1 MHRTITV
8 WMCMKPGEVGRT
20 MPKWKTIW
28 QRICRDAIK
37 YLWWECSQ
45 GLTNLRMYRSIWQC
59 YRKIATGRTS
69 DRYRKVKV
77 VDMKFG
83 MFNKENIIYQA
94 YSRHLRIYAELG
106 YSERC
111 KRMQVFSQKFLK
123 IKKHRLSSW
132 WWHHQYGVTCVL
144 WFAAQ
149 IVVFWVLFSAFPLLS

>member
-77 VDMKFG
+77 VYMKFG

-111 KRMQVFSQKFLK
+111 KRRTSISNDCYRDGNYKWKRSVFISVKVGAQYQCVDQHIIICHFQKNK
-123 IKKHRLSSW
+123 
-132 WWHHQYGVTCVL
+132 
-144 WFAAQ
+144 
-149 IVVFWVLFSAFPLLS
+149 